1 MGLLDNIKQQIG
13 SQFIEIIQWLDDTN
27 DSLVYRFPVYNQQ
40 IKMNAQLTVR
50 ENQVA
55 LFINEGKAADLF
67 VPGRYQLT
75 TQNLPILTTLRG
87 WKYGFQSPF
96 KAEIYFFNT
105 RLFTDL
111 KWGTTNPVMMRDAEF
126 GMIRLRA
133 FGTYAMKIADAKAFF
148 AAIVGTA
155 GLTTTDEITGQ
166 LRSTILSRLSDAIAE
181 SKIAALDLAS
191 KYDELSAQGKQILAP
206 EFAGYGLD
214 LSRFFIENVSLP
226 EEVEAA
232 IDQRTKLGVLGD
244 RMGQYTQLQAADA
257 MKIAA
262 LDIASK
268 YDELSSHARQILGPE
283 FAAYGLE
290 LSKFFIENVSLP
302 EEVEAAIDQRTKLGV
317 LGDRMGQY
325 TQLQAADAMKIAAA
339 NPGGAAGAGIGI
351 GAGIAMG
358 GMMGSALGGS
368 FAGVGGAGP
377 MAPPPPAGLGFSAPK
392 WSLTVDGKTY
402 GPYSDDALKGMV
414 ASGQVAGGTLAW
426 KPGAAGWAPLSS
438 FEEFAGSS
446 APPMPPPPPP
456 PAR

>member
-1 MGLLDNIKQQIG
+1 MGLLDNLKNQIGNQLG
-13 SQFIEIIQWLDDTN
+13 SQFIEIIQWLDDSN
-27 DSLVYRFPVYNQQ
+27 DAMVYRFPVYNQE
-40 IKMNAQLTVR
+40 IKMGAQLTVR
-50 ENQVA
+50 ENQAA

-67 VPGRYQLT
+67 GPGRHELS
-75 TQNLPILTTLRG
+75 TQNMPILTTLRG

-96 KAEIYFFNT
+96 KAEVYFFNT

-133 FGTYAMKIADAKAFF
+133 FGTYAMKIADPKTFF
-148 AAIVGTA
+148 ATIVGTQ

-166 LRSTILSRLSDAIAE
+166 LRSTILSKLSDAIAE
-181 SKIAALDLAS
+181 S
-191 KYDELSAQGKQILAP
+191 
-206 EFAGYGLD
+206 
-214 LSRFFIENVSLP
+214 
-226 EEVEAA
+226 
-232 IDQRTKLGVLGD
+232 
-244 RMGQYTQLQAADA
+244 
-257 MKIAA
+257 KIAA

-268 YDELSSHARQILGPE
+268 YDELSGNGKQILAPE
-283 FAAYGLE
+283 FSSFGLD

-317 LGDRMGQY
+317 LGDKMGQY

-358 GMMGSALGGS
+358 GMMGGALANAGQGMGG
-368 FAGVGGAGP
+368 G
-377 MAPPPPAGLGFSAPK
+377 MAPPPPPPAPGFAAPR

-402 GPYSDDALKGMV
+402 GPYSDDAVKGMI
-414 ASGQVAGGTLAW
+414 ASGQVAAGTLAW
-426 KPGAAGWAPLSS
+426 KPGAAGWAPISS
-438 FEEFAGSS
+438 FEELAGGAS
-446 APPMPPPPPP
+446 AQAPPPPP

>member
-1 MGLLDNIKQQIG
+1 MGLLDNLKTQIGNQLG
-13 SQFIEIIQWLDDTN
+13 SQFIEIIQWLDDSN
-27 DSLVYRFPVYNQQ
+27 DSMVYRFPVYNQE
-40 IKMNAQLTVR
+40 IKMGAQLTVR
-50 ENQVA
+50 ENQAA

-67 VPGRYQLT
+67 GPGRYELT
-75 TQNLPILTTLRG
+75 TQNMPILTTLRG

-96 KAEIYFFNT
+96 KAEVYFFNT

-133 FGTYAMKIADAKAFF
+133 FGTYAMKVAEPKTFF
-148 AAIVGTA
+148 ATIVGTQ
-155 GLTTTDEITGQ
+155 GLTTTEEITGQ

-181 SKIAALDLAS
+181 SKIAALDIAS
-191 KYDELSAQGKQILAP
+191 KYDELSGHGKQILAP
-206 EFAGYGLD
+206 EFGSFGLE

-244 RMGQYTQLQAADA
+244 
-257 MKIAA
+257 K
-262 LDIASK
+262 
-268 YDELSSHARQILGPE
+268 
-283 FAAYGLE
+283 
-290 LSKFFIENVSLP
+290 
-302 EEVEAAIDQRTKLGV
+302 
-317 LGDRMGQY
+317 MGQY

-358 GMMGSALGGS
+358 GMMGNAMGS
-368 FAGVGGAGP
+368 SMAGAGGASP
-377 MAPPPPAGLGFSAPK
+377 MAPPPPPPAPGFAAPR

-402 GPYSDDALKGMV
+402 GPYSDEAVKGMV
-414 ASGQVAGGTLAW
+414 ASGQVAAGTLAW
-426 KPGAAGWAPLSS
+426 KPGAAGWAPIST
-438 FEEFAGSS
+438 FDEFAAAGGS
-446 APPMPPPPPP
+446 AQAPPPPP